1 MKKSNSMHPED
12 HPEMF
17 GINLFEIPAIEE
29 RERKSK
35 MAAVKISSLELE
47 NVKRVKA
54 VRLQPT
60 ENGLTIIGGKNNQ
73 GKTSVLD
80 AIAYAL
86 GGANYK
92 PSNTK
97 REGSMIDPHMKVVL
111 SNGIV
116 VERKGKNSTLQVT
129 DPSGKKQGQA
139 LLDSFITT
147 FALDLPKFIQSND
160 KEKAKVLLQ
169 IIGIGDQLAQFDLE
183 EKRLADERLAIGRIA
198 KEKTG
203 HAEQMVQWDGVPKEP
218 ISMSDLIKQQ
228 QDILA
233 RNGLRQQ
240 WKAEYNQILADLT
253 RTDDDIDRMT
263 KQIADLKAKRTELE
277 QKAKLASKS
286 PKELEMESTSEIEAS
301 IQNIESINA
310 KVRDNLEKEKAQM
323 EADSYSQKYRE
334 LSDQIEKLRD
344 NRMKLLEGSDMPLK
358 GLSVEDGILVFNGQ
372 PWDNMSGSDQLR
384 VATAIVRKIQP
395 NCGFVLLDKLE
406 QMDLDTLS
414 DFSKWLEKEGL
425 QAIATRVSTGEEC
438 TIYIEDGY
446 SVDHNGKK
454 TAEDDL
460 KPAGMM
466 KKAEP
471 EMTETVKWEAGK
483 F

>member
-1 MKKSNSMHPED
+1 MKKSNSPHPED
-12 HPEMF
+12 HPEIF

-29 RERKSK
+29 RERKKK

-183 EKRLADERLAIGRIA
+183 EERLKNERLAIGRIA

-228 QDILA
+228 QEILA
-233 RNGLRQQ
+233 RNGQKVQ
-240 WKAEYNQILADLT
+240 WKREY
-253 RTDDDIDRMT
+253 DRLLDESDRLD
-263 KQIADLKAKRTELE
+263 KNIEDLKNRLQQLEE
-277 QKAKLASKS
+277 QKMDVLDKLQEADKS
-286 PKELEMESTSEIEAS
+286 PVELEMESTSEIEAS

-323 EADSYSQKYRE
+323 EADAYNQKYRE
-334 LSDQIEKLRD
+334 LNVQIDNLRAD
-344 NRMKLLEGSDMPLK
+344 RMKLLEGSGMPLK
-358 GLSVEDGILVFNGQ
+358 GLSVEGGILVFNGQ

-395 NCGFVLLDKLE
+395 DCGFVLLDKLE
-406 QMDLDTLS
+406 QMDLDTLNK
-414 DFSKWLEKEGL
+414 FGKWLEKEGL

-471 EMTETVKWEAGK
+471 EMTETVKWEVGK